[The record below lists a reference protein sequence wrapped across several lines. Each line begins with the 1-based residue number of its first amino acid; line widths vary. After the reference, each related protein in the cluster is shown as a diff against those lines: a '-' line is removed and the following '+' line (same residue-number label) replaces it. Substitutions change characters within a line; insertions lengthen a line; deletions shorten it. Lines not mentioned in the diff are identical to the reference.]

1 MERKGKRFEIILPRF
16 KKSAWDDRI
25 KKNGI
30 QELFIGQ
37 GFEDR
42 KVYDLAFLADLEG
55 LETIES
61 LIVDAECS
69 SYSFLK
75 LFPKLKQLRVGNHK
89 IKAQE
94 LDLQHLPDLKGLS
107 LTGDFDISGLE
118 LLCLKKIGVAETGQ
132 FPFSKLN
139 DGIEELYLRNVKI
152 DFQEM
157 DQIRSL
163 KSAEIIQIRNTL
175 LRGLHL
181 ETVQRLSLGYC
192 PKLEDYSFLSHCRS
206 LSYLELQ
213 RCKNFP
219 PDFEELL
226 GSLELLQKLLL
237 SDCGSIP
244 SVRFVSKLPNLKV
257 FTFWGT
263 TVLDGDLKPCLSLEY
278 ASTDSKRSYNLKD
291 KDLPKGKGFMF

>member
-1 MERKGKRFEIILPRF
+1 MERKEKRFEIILPRF
-16 KKSAWDDRI
+16 KKSAWDNRI

-107 LTGDFDISGLE
+107 LTGDFDVSGLE
-118 LLCLKKIGVAETGQ
+118 L
-132 FPFSKLN
+132 
-139 DGIEELYLRNVKI
+139 
-152 DFQEM
+152 
-157 DQIRSL
+157 L
-163 KSAEIIQIRNTL
+163 KSAEIIQIRNTS

-181 ETVQRLSLGYC
+181 ETVQSLSLGYC

-213 RCKNFP
+213 RCKNFS

-291 KDLPKGKGFMF
+291 KDLPKGKGFML